1 MGGKNISDCGEWGC
15 VYVPWTFRRAVSHFG
30 TAALGAAVV
39 GAGFTATVLAV
50 SVANRRLSDPH
61 ELDFTGIIAVAGG
74 GLVSG
79 GLFAVMGAE
88 QVGAW
93 LSVSWVQALLL
104 SFVAL
109 LSIVAVGT
117 MLFQP
122 MIYRYLRWAR
132 TPSVLREERQE
143 GFEP

>member
-1 MGGKNISDCGEWGC
+1 
-15 VYVPWTFRRAVSHFG
+15 VSHFG
-30 TAALGAAVV
+30 TAALVAAVV

-61 ELDFTGIIAVAGG
+61 DLDVAGVMVVAGG
-74 GLVSG
+74 GLLSG
-79 GLFAVMGAE
+79 GLFAVMGAK
-88 QVGAW
+88 QLGAW

-104 SFVAL
+104 SFITM

-122 MIYRYLRWAR
+122 MIYRYLKWAR
-132 TPSVLREERQE
+132 TPSILRDERQE